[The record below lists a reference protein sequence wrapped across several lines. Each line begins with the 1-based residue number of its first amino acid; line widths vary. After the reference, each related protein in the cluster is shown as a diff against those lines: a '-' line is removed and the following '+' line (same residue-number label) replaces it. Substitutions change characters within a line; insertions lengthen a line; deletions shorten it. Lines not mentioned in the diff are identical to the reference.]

1 MKLLSVAFAIVLLMQ
16 PTVATAGAPAD
27 QVRKTVDQLLTIL
40 NDPQLKGERK
50 KDERREKL
58 RRVIYQRFDFAE
70 MARRSLGPHWRR
82 LSPEQQKEFIKLF
95 TGLLEEAY
103 LDKIESYNVERVQF
117 IKERV
122 DGNYAEVD
130 TKIIGR
136 GQEFLVDYRLHN
148 VNGDWRVYDVIIEY
162 VSLVN
167 NYRAQFNRILASSS
181 FDELLE
187 RMKEKNFKRA
197 GTGSE
202 EAPATSS

>member
-103 LDKIESYNVERVQF
+103 LDKIESYNGERVQF